1 MIYTV
6 TLNPCSDYVIGID
19 SIKTGELNRTNREE
33 IFIGGKGI
41 NVSLVLK
48 ELGVRSVAMGFVA
61 GFTGTEIEKRL
72 NEVGIETDFV
82 RLKDG
87 NSRINV
93 KILSEQETEINAR
106 GPEISEGDIKEF
118 FDKLDTLKDDD
129 VLVLSGSV
137 PSSMPSDIYE
147 TILKRLSGKKIMT
160 VADASGD
167 LLKRTLKYKPFLIKP
182 NNVELGELFGVKLK
196 TADECEEYARR
207 LKEMGAVNV
216 LVSLA
221 GEGALLIDKDGKGHK
236 IKAFGGKV
244 INSVG
249 AGDSMVA
256 GFIAGMLKGDSGY
269 ALRLGAA
276 CGAATA
282 FSEGIAKREDI
293 EKLFGKLS

>member
-6 TLNPCSDYVIGID
+6 TLNPCIDYVIGID
-19 SIKTGELNRTNREE
+19 SIKTGALNRTNREE

-72 NEVGIETDFV
+72 KEVGIETDFV

-118 FDKLDTLKDDD
+118 LDKLDTLKDGD

-147 TILKRLSGKKIMT
+147 TILKSLGGKKIMT

-196 TADECEEYARR
+196 TADECEEYAKR

-221 GEGALLIDKDGKGHK
+221 GEGALLIDKDGEGHK

-256 GFIAGMLKGDSGY
+256 GFIAGMLKGDSSY

-282 FSEGIAKREDI
+282 FSEGIAKKEDI
-293 EKLFGKLS
+293 KKLFPEL